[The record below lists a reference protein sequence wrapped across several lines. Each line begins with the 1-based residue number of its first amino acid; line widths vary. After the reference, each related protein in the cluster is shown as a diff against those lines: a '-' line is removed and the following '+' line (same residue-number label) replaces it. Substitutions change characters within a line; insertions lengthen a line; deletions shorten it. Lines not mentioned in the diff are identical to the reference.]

1 MSRTPTA
8 NQVVRVLEAA
18 MRVPLDSLEQL
29 VQEAHESTPKQ
40 MDDPPQLLP
49 VTRQALRMF
58 WHFRCN
64 LDAVDVFTEGVM
76 HD

>member
-1 MSRTPTA
+1 VGEQFPSYSQAGSSRPEA
-8 NQVVRVLEAA
+8 SLGIPLE
-18 MRVPLDSLEQL
+18 PLERL

-40 MDDPPQLLP
+40 MHDPQERFP

-64 LDAVDVFTEGVM
+64 LEAVMPKEDRT
-76 HD
+76 